1 MTLKTVKIIYDKF
14 YQFVERIS
22 GKRFT
27 YHPHLKIKI
36 EGFQVPNRPHMLKF
50 VKECA
55 LNYEL
60 NYVAWDIAVHE
71 KDYILIEADP
81 SGMTN
86 VIQIAGA
93 CGQKK
98 QYCELKRLFQKQMQ
112 K

>member
-1 MTLKTVKIIYDKF
+1 M
-14 YQFVERIS
+14 
-22 GKRFT
+22 
-27 YHPHLKIKI
+27 
-36 EGFQVPNRPHMLKF
+36 PNWTDVLKF

-60 NYVAWDIAVHE
+60 NYVAWDIAVRE
-71 KDYILIEADP
+71 KDCILIEANP

-93 CGQKK
+93 GGRKK